1 MKHFTILEINDT
13 HEIMMVGTIQNISE
27 KTKECFLEEL
37 QKLLESHFD
46 ADIEI
51 KDKSIDLFDGNG
63 EWLIDAYTFTYD
75 EDKEKDYTIY
85 PITIME
91 TWFNKN
97 F

>member
-27 KTKECFLEEL
+27 KSKEYFWEEL
-37 QKLLESHFD
+37 QELLESHFD
-46 ADIEI
+46 TNIDI
-51 KDKSIDLFDGNG
+51 KDKNIDLFDGNS
-63 EWLIDAYTFTYD
+63 EWTIDAYIFTYD
-75 EDKEKDYTIY
+75 EDKENEYTIY